1 MPLSYDIKGQRF
13 GRLLVVEYVGAS
25 RWCCLC
31 DCGNVS
37 TPSSYSLR
45 NGSVVSCGC
54 FGKEQR
60 QRACTVHGA
69 NTRKVR
75 SGAYNSWAKMIGR
88 CTNPNFEQFKDYG
101 GRGIA
106 VCERWRTFANF
117 LADMGERPPGLTIER
132 RDNARGYEPGNCYWA
147 TRKEQAQNRRPYPKT
162 RRSPSPKKEPRR
174 LAGAD

>member
-1 MPLSYDIKGQRF
+1 
-13 GRLLVVEYVGAS
+13 
-25 RWCCLC
+25 
-31 DCGNVS
+31 
-37 TPSSYSLR
+37 
-45 NGSVVSCGC
+45 
-54 FGKEQR
+54 
-60 QRACTVHGA
+60 
-69 NTRKVR
+69 
-75 SGAYNSWAKMIGR
+75 MIGR
-88 CTNPNFEQFKDYG
+88 CTNPNFKQFKDYG